1 MITWT
6 YKGKEYWESY
16 CYYPYRGISV
26 SIRAYAN
33 GKYMILHNG
42 QIIVSGNKTNRE
54 EAIKALN
61 DYLYPVIDV
70 IEEKDTGVS
79 LNEKEVI
86 DTLEV
91 TEKDEDKFEI
101 RHTVTPSPTEEGCV
115 VIALE
120 PKGTMFEGSVI
131 KYTTNGKAVISSSKI
146 YKGEFV
152 VEKGTPINYAVF
164 DANKIKFDEGN
175 FIGE

>member
-16 CYYPYRGISV
+16 CYYSYRGISV

-42 QIIVSGNKTNRE
+42 QIIVSGNKKNRE

-70 IEEKDTGVS
+70 IEKDDTS
-79 LNEKEVI
+79 TPLNEEEVL
-86 DTLEV
+86 DTPEV
-91 TEKDEDKFEI
+91 TEKDEDAFKI
-101 RHTVTPSPTEEGCV
+101 LHTVTQSPTEDNCV
-115 VIALE
+115 VITLE
-120 PKGTMFEGSVI
+120 PNGIMYEGSVI

-164 DANKIKFDEGN
+164 DADKNMIEKGN

>member
-6 YKGKEYWESY
+6 NKGKEYWESY
-16 CYYPYRGISV
+16 CYYKGRSV

-61 DYLYPVIDV
+61 DYLYPVLEV
-70 IEEKDTGVS
+70 IEEEDTS
-79 LNEKEVI
+79 TPLNEEEVL
-86 DTLEV
+86 DTPEV

-101 RHTVTPSPTEEGCV
+101 LHTVTQSPTEENCV
-115 VIALE
+115 VITLE
-120 PKGTMFEGSVI
+120 PNGIMYEGSVI

-164 DANKIKFDEGN
+164 DADKNMIEKGN